1 MSLIVLWLI
10 VGIIQLISH
19 LTGNDVSWFQYWC
32 TYTVLILQLV
42 QKYAKERKANGLSR
56 QKYFL

>member
-10 VGIIQLISH
+10 VGIIQLISC

-42 QKYAKERKANGLSR
+42 QKYAKERNANGLSR
-56 QKYFL
+56 